1 MILRQHCTKTSLP
14 FVISVKGG
22 FHLKNTI
29 VDEKDRSAIIEAVIR
44 EYADM
49 IYRIAYQHM
58 GNHHDAEDILQEV
71 SIALVTKD
79 APLQDREY
87 LKRWLIR
94 VTINKCH
101 DLYRQKRARETED
114 LDDYINTPSEQQD
127 AVMEEILQLPEKYKT
142 VIYLYYYESFTLKE
156 IADTLK
162 KSINTVSSELQ
173 RARKKLKKIL
183 TEEELPYEEK

>member
-1 MILRQHCTKTSLP
+1 M
-14 FVISVKGG
+14 
-22 FHLKNTI
+22 KNTI

-79 APLQDREY
+79 APL
-87 LKRWLIR
+87 
-94 VTINKCH
+94 
-101 DLYRQKRARETED
+101 
-114 LDDYINTPSEQQD
+114 DYINTPSEQQD